1 MRCFYL
7 LLSLLPLLAVQGLLA
22 QDLRTKEQRLY
33 EIQLRQAQWK
43 VDAAKLEME
52 TRLSDY
58 EESKDLFE
66 QNIRTLDELYIYQRT
81 YQKAKLAYDQAVIA
95 LEETRL
101 SFLRDATHV
110 AIVEARKYRTPDGFR
125 QVEITLEN
133 GSNLNQAM
141 SLNPDKTREEV
152 GALLEMRNLKVSLE
166 SSSQSIVIGSPYEQP
181 IRSLALG
188 EQLTLNFRL
197 LKDEEAVVVVLETLD
212 GQRSTFHIVLRKDSL
227 QDAPTIHSVQ
237 FSQEGD
243 LNSRIRYGLILERLA
258 LDEKTFRLAVLN
270 LPDEI
275 DYAFI
280 DPATNANLS
289 QVKFS
294 EETTQLQLELELQIP
309 EKLSRQFV
317 DQVLEFYVFIS
328 DTEGY
333 GQVERLAN
341 MGHSVG
347 MTDLMMLD
355 GSGER
360 FELIPRGTGAL
371 ETQIATRYWE
381 ISSGER
387 VAARVE
393 LLNNG
398 TLTVAEVHL
407 LLTPPLD
414 WTYLCTPDTIEHIA
428 PGEKIV
434 VDVEL
439 IPPQAQTVG
448 EYDVRIE
455 AKGHVDGERVDASEK
470 DITVRI
476 VAQAD
481 IGQSVLILVGVLAL
495 VIGAAVVSIKAS
507 RR

>member
-1 MRCFYL
+1 MRSFSFFLFILCT
-7 LLSLLPLLAVQGLLA
+7 LPAALVA

-66 QNIRTLDELYIYQRT
+66 QNIRTLDELYSYQRA

-141 SLNPDKTREEV
+141 SLNPDKSREEV
-152 GALLEMRNLKVSLE
+152 SALLEMRNLKVSLE
-166 SSSQSIVIGSPYEQP
+166 SSSQSIVIGAPYEQP
-181 IRSLALG
+181 IEALALG
-188 EQLTLNFRL
+188 ERLQLTFRL
-197 LKDEEAVVVVLETLD
+197 LKDEDAVVVVLESLD
-212 GQRSTFHIVLRKDSL
+212 GQRSTFHIVLRKDAL
-227 QDAPTIHSVQ
+227 QDAPTINSVQ

-243 LNSRIRYGLILERLA
+243 LNSRIRYGLIVERLA

-270 LPDEI
+270 LPSEI

-280 DPATNANLS
+280 DPSTNANLS
-289 QVKFS
+289 QIKFS

-328 DTEGY
+328 DANGY
-333 GQVERLAN
+333 RAVEQLAS
-341 MGHSVG
+341 MGNGIS
-347 MTDLMMLD
+347 MADLMMLE

-360 FELIPRGTGAL
+360 FELIPRGRGAL
-371 ETQIATRYWE
+371 ETQLATRYWE
-381 ISSGER
+381 ISSGEQ

-398 TLTVAEVHL
+398 TLAVEDVHL
-407 LLTPPLD
+407 ILTPPLD
-414 WTYLCTPDTIEHIA
+414 WTYTCSPDTIKQIT

-434 VDVEL
+434 VDVQL
-439 IPPQAQTVG
+439 MPPDTQVVG

-455 AKGHVDGERVDASEK
+455 AKGHVDGERVEASEK

-476 VAQAD
+476 MAQAD
-481 IGQSVLILVGVLAL
+481 LGQSALILIGVLAL